1 MPQLKIVLI
10 IIFSGQIRDFLT
22 RKRFFKFSILESKV
36 VIYGNIDLQS
46 CYQIVD
52 SLKLLRH
59 EPINIFGLLK
69 SFKY

>member
-1 MPQLKIVLI
+1 MAKLE
-10 IIFSGQIRDFLT
+10 IRVFNKET
-22 RKRFFKFSILESKV
+22 VFFKFSILESKV

-59 EPINIFGLLK
+59 EPINFSWASQEFQILM
-69 SFKY
+69 